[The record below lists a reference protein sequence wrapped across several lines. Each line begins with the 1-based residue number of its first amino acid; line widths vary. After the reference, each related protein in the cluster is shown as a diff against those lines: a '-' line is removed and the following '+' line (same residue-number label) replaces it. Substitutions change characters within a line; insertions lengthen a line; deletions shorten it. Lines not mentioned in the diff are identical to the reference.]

1 MGTRSACAGGSHQPT
16 LRVPHVSAGTCA
28 DSTVK
33 APRVHR
39 LATILNLRQA
49 LFVIRAGHSLG
60 GFAAATCL
68 ILCDR
73 ILTCTA
79 FESPGLTTFY
89 HRLAAQQGDEAYWR
103 ERITNYLAIP
113 NPINMCQ
120 KHLGRIIRY
129 YWKCIVCRNAGNIP
143 VCPTQVC

>member
-1 MGTRSACAGGSHQPT
+1 MCSC
-16 LRVPHVSAGTCA
+16 
-28 DSTVK
+28 
-33 APRVHR
+33 
-39 LATILNLRQA
+39 
-49 LFVIRAGHSLG
+49 AGHSLG

-89 HRLAAQQGDEAYWR
+89 HRLAAQQGGEEYWR

-120 KHLGRIIRY
+120 KHLGRIIR
-129 YWKCIVCRNAGNIP
+129 
-143 VCPTQVC
+143 

>member
-1 MGTRSACAGGSHQPT
+1 MRCS
-16 LRVPHVSAGTCA
+16 
-28 DSTVK
+28 
-33 APRVHR
+33 
-39 LATILNLRQA
+39 N
-49 LFVIRAGHSLG
+49 AGHSLG

-89 HRLAAQQGDEAYWR
+89 HRLAAQQGGEEHWR

-120 KHLGRIIRY
+120 KHLGRVIRY
-129 YWKCIVCRNAGNIP
+129 PLPSMNSLRIIMWVLLAVAPHIAVD
-143 VCPTQVC
+143 QL

>member
-1 MGTRSACAGGSHQPT
+1 MFASPELMCCG
-16 LRVPHVSAGTCA
+16 
-28 DSTVK
+28 
-33 APRVHR
+33 
-39 LATILNLRQA
+39 
-49 LFVIRAGHSLG
+49 AGHSLG

-89 HRLAAQQGDEAYWR
+89 HRLAAQQGGEEFWR
-103 ERITNYLAIP
+103 DRIISYLAIP

-120 KHLGRIIRY
+120 KHLGRIIRCLLVACACHRIKASPSSAAAPQSG
-129 YWKCIVCRNAGNIP
+129 WTAPLGHCAVIVRAP
-143 VCPTQVC
+143 PFTQGLHASKGHRLRL

>member
-1 MGTRSACAGGSHQPT
+1 MLWCG
-16 LRVPHVSAGTCA
+16 
-28 DSTVK
+28 
-33 APRVHR
+33 
-39 LATILNLRQA
+39 
-49 LFVIRAGHSLG
+49 AGHSLG

-89 HRLAAQQGDEAYWR
+89 HRLAAQQGDEDYWR
-103 ERITNYLAIP
+103 DRITNYLAIP

-120 KHLGRIIRY
+120 KHLGRIIR
-129 YWKCIVCRNAGNIP
+129 CLLL
-143 VCPTQVC
+143 PTLAAQAEPLYAAMQSRSLQLCKLKLSSHLAANCGLQKI